1 MKLTTKYASLID
13 LDTLTDHEAATV
25 AAFSADVMKA
35 HLDNNPDG
43 IKKACACLMSLFP
56 DSVILKISKVIDGMN
71 QSPAE
76 KTALSGAAAFRN
88 LLDHT
93 KSPIAAPLL
102 GSVIITSLATVIPQ
116 LLSGALSSTG
126 KLIDRLFDTT
136 GAQVMSVVFRTH
148 PELAAD
154 KEQTLA
160 NYATIQKFSPTMASD
175 ANAVGHLLSNI
186 HQLDG
191 KITYTTLSELSKI
204 EQQLAQA
211 KEKTSPGGFQG
222 FGKNVGEAY
231 QGMGADVSK
240 KVFSEGAKG
249 IMGNKTGPFA
259 NTFPPPT

>member
-1 MKLTTKYASLID
+1 MKLTTKYASLVD
-13 LDTLTDHEAATV
+13 LNTLTDNEAETV

-35 HLDNNPDG
+35 HLANDLG
-43 IKKACACLMSLFP
+43 EVKKACIRLLSLFP
-56 DSVILKISKVIDGMN
+56 DSVILKIGKVIDGIT
-71 QSPAE
+71 QAPEE
-76 KTALSGAAAFRN
+76 KTAAAGDWLN
-88 LLDHT
+88 HT

-102 GSVIITSLATVIPQ
+102 GSAIITSLATVIPQ
-116 LLSGALSSTG
+116 LLSGALSSAG
-126 KLIDRLFDTT
+126 KLIDRAFDTT

-222 FGKNVGEAY
+222 FGKHVGEAY

-240 KVFSEGAKG
+240 QVSSEGAKG

-259 NTFPPPT
+259 NTFPPKP